1 MLNNVDLFFLA
12 AWNGDI
18 QGVRNYIDQGG
29 DINVKHKVSGT
40 IYFCILCGRVVVLH
54 DRYDQIC
61 SKYY

>member
-40 IYFCILCGRVVVLH
+40 ILLYRMW
-54 DRYDQIC
+54 YSC
-61 SKYY
+61 SVA